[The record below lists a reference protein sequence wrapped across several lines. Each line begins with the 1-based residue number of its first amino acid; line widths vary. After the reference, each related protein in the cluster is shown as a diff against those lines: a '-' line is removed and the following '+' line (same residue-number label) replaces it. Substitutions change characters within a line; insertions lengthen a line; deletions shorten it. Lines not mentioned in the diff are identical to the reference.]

1 LEKLVASYRELLKQR
16 EVLQRQIDAA
26 REQEVA
32 AALAKVREIINEY
45 SLTPEQVFA
54 QSKGKGGPKR
64 GAKPAKYRDPTS
76 GATWSGMGR
85 EPLWI
90 KGQPREQFLID
101 R

>member
-1 LEKLVASYRELLKQR
+1 VANYRELLKQH
-16 EVLQRQIDAA
+16 EALQIQIDAA

-32 AALAKVREIINEY
+32 AAIERVREIIGEY

-54 QSKGKGGPKR
+54 QPKGKRGPKP
-64 GAKPAKYRDPTS
+64 ATKPAKYRDPAS

-90 KGQPREQFLID
+90 KGQSREQFLIQP
-101 R
+101 